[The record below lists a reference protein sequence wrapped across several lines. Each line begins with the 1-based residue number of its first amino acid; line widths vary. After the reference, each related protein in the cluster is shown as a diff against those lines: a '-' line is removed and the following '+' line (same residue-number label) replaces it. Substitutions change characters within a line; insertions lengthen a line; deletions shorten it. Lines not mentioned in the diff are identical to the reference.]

1 MLPGFSGKGGGSY
14 HRVEVEG
21 LAGIVS
27 EPSMAVKNFFIN
39 LPIATKLLLVSGVP
53 VLAVLILSLVTY
65 KSVQTFSLDEDHLN
79 DVYHVQSASSE
90 FMRLVVDLETGFRG
104 YVLTQQPQFL
114 QPYQAAKQRVVTL
127 GNFLRHMVEDD
138 RSQQELIE
146 SVQTNLER
154 LMRDKDHLI
163 ERVKVGHSDEAFQYI
178 ETEKGRLLML
188 AIREDMARFDRQ
200 EVEQLQQAL
209 ASSSEDRSVLMG
221 VIVGGGAFALI
232 LMLLP
237 LQLIARSI
245 TGPLTTLV
253 KTVENFSGGRMPL
266 VPVLERHDE
275 IGNLTRVMNT
285 MGTQIQEHI
294 EQIQQSE
301 QELRNLNQEITS
313 SEAKYR
319 GIVDHAPIGIFTVE
333 QNRVIF
339 SNRQN
344 WILAG
349 RDSEAGVDPEQMWE
363 AIHPEDRDDVREVFR
378 NAQSHSEAF
387 ERVFR
392 FLHQDGA
399 VRRVLSRAVPIKDDL
414 GQTIVYQGFNVD
426 ITALE
431 QMRAQLSRSE
441 RLATLGQVAAGIAHE
456 IRNPLVGIGST
467 ASLLLEDFDEGDTRR
482 DDLHTILKETRR
494 LDRIVNQIV
503 DYARPR
509 DLLPVMFP
517 LEELIR
523 ESLQVL
529 AEPMRQKEIQV
540 EFNPVPNLDP
550 IQADRDQLKQVV
562 LNMIQ
567 NAVEAM
573 SLRGSLR
580 ISVDKKTHERVLGMC
595 VTVSDNGK
603 GISPSALP
611 RIFEPFFTTGK
622 HRGTGLGLAICRNII
637 ESHGGEIHVESQPE
651 RGTAMTWWL
660 PCVCQPQLSTV

>member
-1 MLPGFSGKGGGSY
+1 
-14 HRVEVEG
+14 
-21 LAGIVS
+21 
-27 EPSMAVKNFFIN
+27 MAVKKLFLN
-39 LPIATKLLLVSGVP
+39 LPIAKKLLLVSGVP

-65 KSVQTFSLDEDHLN
+65 KSVQTFSLEEDHLN

-104 YVLTQQPQFL
+104 YVMTQRPQFL
-114 QPYQAAKQRVVTL
+114 QPYQAAKQRVVAL
-127 GNFLRHMVEDD
+127 GNFLRQMVKDD
-138 RSQQELIE
+138 HSQRQLIE
-146 SVQTNLER
+146 SVQSSIEQ
-154 LMRDKDHLI
+154 LMADKDHMI
-163 ERVKVGHSDEAFQYI
+163 ERVKLGHPEEAFQYI
-178 ETEKGRLLML
+178 ETETGRLLML
-188 AIREDMARFDRQ
+188 AIRDNMARFDRR
-200 EVEQLQQAL
+200 EVEQLQRAL

-253 KTVENFSGGRMPL
+253 KTVENFSGGRMPMVSGL
-266 VPVLERHDE
+266 DRQDE
-275 IGNLTRVMNT
+275 IGNLTRVMKT
-285 MGTQIQEHI
+285 MGTQIREHVQQI
-294 EQIQQSE
+294 EKSE
-301 QELRNLNQEITS
+301 QELRSLNQEVTS

-319 GIVDHAPIGIFTVE
+319 GIVDHAPIGIFTVD

-349 RDSEAGVDPEQMWE
+349 RNSNASLEPEQMWE
-363 AIHPEDRDDVREVFR
+363 AIHPEDREDVRQAFYH
-378 NAQSHSEAF
+378 AQNQSEAF

-399 VRRVLSRAVPIKDDL
+399 VRRVLSRAVPIKDES

-431 QMRAQLSRSE
+431 QMRVQLSRSE
-441 RLATLGQVAAGIAHE
+441 RLATLGQMAAGIAHE

-467 ASLLLEDFDEGDTRR
+467 ASLLLEDFVEGDSQWN
-482 DDLHTILKETRR
+482 DLTIILKETRR

-509 DLLPVMFP
+509 DLLPVTFQ
-517 LEELIR
+517 LEDLLK

-529 AEPMRQKEIQV
+529 AHPLQQSDIQV
-540 EFNPVPNLDP
+540 VQHYPDHLSTLH
-550 IQADRDQLKQVV
+550 ADRDQLKQVL
-562 LNMIQ
+562 LNILQ
-567 NAVEAM
+567 NAIEAIPGSGILRVSIGEESYEKQQGLRLKVED
-573 SLRGSLR
+573 S
-580 ISVDKKTHERVLGMC
+580 
-595 VTVSDNGK
+595 GK
-603 GISPSALP
+603 GIDPNVLS

-637 ESHGGEIHVESQPE
+637 ESHGGEIHAESQLHV
-651 RGTAMTWWL
+651 GTTVSLWL
-660 PCVCQPQLSTV
+660 PCVCQSQLSTV

>member
-1 MLPGFSGKGGGSY
+1 MKLKSLFLNHS
-14 HRVEVEG
+14 
-21 LAGIVS
+21 LA
-27 EPSMAVKNFFIN
+27 K
-39 LPIATKLLLVSGVP
+39 KLLLVSAVP
-53 VLAVLILSLVTY
+53 MLAVLILSLLTFR
-65 KSVQTFSLDEDHLN
+65 SVETFSLDEDHLN
-79 DVYHVQSASSE
+79 EVYHIQSASAE

-114 QPYQAAKQRVVTL
+114 QPYQAAKQRVLAL
-127 GNFLRHMVEDD
+127 GNSLRQMVDND
-138 RSQQELIE
+138 PGQRMLVQ
-146 SVQTNLER
+146 SVQNNIHM
-154 LMRDKDHLI
+154 LMSDKDRLI
-163 ERVKVGHSDEAFQYI
+163 ERVKMGHPEEAEDYI
-178 ETEKGRLLML
+178 EAEKGRLLML
-188 AIREDMARFDRQ
+188 AIREEMARFDRQ

-253 KTVENFSGGRMPL
+253 KTVENFSGGTMPK
-266 VPVLERHDE
+266 VPVLDREDE
-275 IGNLTRVMNT
+275 IGNLTRVMDT
-285 MGTQIQEHI
+285 MGTQIQQHI
-294 EQIQQSE
+294 QQIQQSE
-301 QELRNLNQEITS
+301 QELRSLNQEITS

-319 GIVDHAPIGIFTVE
+319 GIVDHAPIGIFTME
-333 QNRVIF
+333 QGRAIF

-349 RDSEAGVDPEQMWE
+349 RNPDETLDPEQMWE
-363 AIHPEDRDDVREVFR
+363 AIHPDDREDVRQAFH
-378 NAQSHSEAF
+378 NAQNQSEAF

-392 FLHQDGA
+392 FLHHDGA
-399 VRRVLSRAVPIKDDL
+399 VRRVLSRAVAIKDES

-467 ASLLLEDFDEGDTRR
+467 ASLLLEEFAEGDLRR
-482 DDLHTILKETRR
+482 NDLKTILKETRR

-509 DLLPVMFP
+509 DLLPVRFL
-517 LEELIR
+517 LEELLE

-529 AEPMRQKEIQV
+529 SEPIEQRAIQV
-540 EFNPVPNLDP
+540 HHHRPTHLSSLH
-550 IQADRDQLKQVV
+550 ADRDQLKQVM
-562 LNMIQ
+562 LNILQ
-567 NAVEAM
+567 NAIEAM
-573 SLRGSLR
+573 PSNGMLHLSIVEELYEHQQGLRLKVEDS
-580 ISVDKKTHERVLGMC
+580 
-595 VTVSDNGK
+595 GK
-603 GISPSALP
+603 GIDPKVLSK
-611 RIFEPFFTTGK
+611 IFEPFFTTGK

-637 ESHGGEIHVESQPE
+637 EAHGGEIHAESQQG
-651 RGTAMTWWL
+651 RGATISLWL
-660 PCVCQPQLSTV
+660 PCVCQTQLSTV

>member
-1 MLPGFSGKGGGSY
+1 MSVNK
-14 HRVEVEG
+14 
-21 LAGIVS
+21 
-27 EPSMAVKNFFIN
+27 FFLN
-39 LPIATKLLLVSGVP
+39 LPIAKKLLFVSGVP

-104 YVLTQQPQFL
+104 FVLTQEQPFL
-114 QPYQAAKQRVVTL
+114 QPYLAAKQRVTLL
-127 GNFLRHMVEDD
+127 GNSLRQMVQHVE
-138 RSQQELIE
+138 SQRLLIE
-146 SVQTNLER
+146 SVQKMVQR
-154 LMRDKDHLI
+154 LMNDKDWLI
-163 ERVKVGHSDEAFQYI
+163 ERIKAGHPQEAMHYI
-178 ETEKGRLLML
+178 ESEKGRVLML
-188 AIREDMARFDRQ
+188 AIREEMARFDRR

-209 ASSSEDRSVLMG
+209 ASSSRDRSTLMG
-221 VIVGGGAFALI
+221 VVVGGGSLALI
-232 LMLLP
+232 LLLVP
-237 LQLIARSI
+237 LHLIARSI

-253 KTVENFSGGRMPL
+253 RAVENVSGGTLPEI
-266 VPVLERHDE
+266 PVFQRRDE
-275 IGNLTRVMNT
+275 IGELTRVMQT
-285 MGTQIQEHI
+285 MGTQIRNHI
-294 EQIQQSE
+294 RRIEQSE
-301 QELRNLNQEITS
+301 QELRTLNQDVTS

-319 GIVDHAPIGIFTVE
+319 GIVDYAPIGIFTAKNV
-333 QNRVIF
+333 QLIF

-349 RDSEAGVDPEQMWE
+349 RNPDEALNPEHMWE
-363 AIHPEDRDDVREVFR
+363 AIHPDDRDGVIKEF
-378 NAQSHSEAF
+378 QEACHQGEPF
-387 ERVFR
+387 ERVLR
-392 FLHQDGA
+392 FLHPDGA
-399 VRRVLSRAVPIKDDL
+399 VRKVLSRAVPIQDEF
-414 GQTIVYQGFNVD
+414 GQTMVYQGFNVD

-431 QMRAQLSRSE
+431 NMRAQLNRSE

-467 ASLLLEDFDEGDTRR
+467 TTLLLEDIPEGDSRHQ
-482 DDLHTILKETRR
+482 DLVTILKETRR

-509 DLLPVMFP
+509 DLLPVPFQ
-517 LEELIR
+517 LEDLIR

-529 AEPMRQKEIQV
+529 VEPMKQKAIRV
-540 EFNPVPNLDP
+540 EFHPSAHPGS
-550 IQADRDQLKQVV
+550 IHADRDQLKQVV

-573 SLRGSLR
+573 SMGGCLRLS
-580 ISVDKKTHERVLGMC
+580 IVEETNERVPGLRLK
-595 VTVSDNGK
+595 VEDDGK

-637 ESHGGEIHVESQPE
+637 ESHGGEIHAESE
-651 RGTAMTWWL
+651 SGRGTTMTWWL

>member
-1 MLPGFSGKGGGSY
+1 
-14 HRVEVEG
+14 
-21 LAGIVS
+21 
-27 EPSMAVKNFFIN
+27 
-39 LPIATKLLLVSGVP
+39 

-114 QPYQAAKQRVVTL
+114 QPYQAAKQRVVAL
-127 GNFLRHMVEDD
+127 GNFLRQMVEDD
-138 RSQQELIE
+138 PSQQRLIE
-146 SVQTNLER
+146 SVQANVTH
-154 LMRDKDHLI
+154 LMADKDHLI
-163 ERVKVGHSDEAFQYI
+163 ERVKIGNQEEAFQYI
-178 ETEKGRLLML
+178 GTEKGRLLML
-188 AIREDMARFDRQ
+188 AIRENMARFDRQ
-200 EVEQLQQAL
+200 EVKKLQQAL

-245 TGPLTTLV
+245 TDPLTTLV
-253 KTVENFSGGRMPL
+253 KTVENFSGGRLPQ
-266 VPVLERHDE
+266 VPVLDRHDE
-275 IGNLTRVMNT
+275 IGELTRVIKT
-285 MGTQIQEHI
+285 MGTQIHQHI
-294 EQIQQSE
+294 EQIEHSE
-301 QELRNLNQEITS
+301 QELRTLNQDVTS

-333 QNRVIF
+333 QNHVIF

-344 WILAG
+344 WVLAG
-349 RDSEAGVDPEQMWE
+349 RDPNAGLDPEQMWE
-363 AIHPEDRDDVREVFR
+363 AIHPDDREQVRQAFHH
-378 NAQSHSEAF
+378 AQNQSEAF

-399 VRRVLSRAVPIKDDL
+399 VRRVLSRAVPIKYES

-431 QMRAQLSRSE
+431 HMRAQLSRSE

-467 ASLLLEDFDEGDTRR
+467 ASLLLDDFAEGDTRR
-482 DDLHTILKETRR
+482 DDLKTILKETRR

-509 DLLPVMFP
+509 ELLPVTFQ
-517 LEELIR
+517 LDGLVR

-529 AEPMRQKEIQV
+529 AEPMKQKEIQV
-540 EFNPVPNLDP
+540 EFNPLPNLGP
-550 IQADRDQLKQVV
+550 LQADRDQLKQVV

-573 SLRGSLR
+573 SMGGAFRL
-580 ISVDKKTHERVLGMC
+580 SVDEETIERVPGLRF
-595 VTVSDNGK
+595 TVQDNGK

-622 HRGTGLGLAICRNII
+622 HRGTGLGLAICQNII
-637 ESHGGEIHVESQPE
+637 ESHGGEIHADSQPGF
-651 RGTAMTWWL
+651 GTTMTWWL

>member
-1 MLPGFSGKGGGSY
+1 
-14 HRVEVEG
+14 
-21 LAGIVS
+21 
-27 EPSMAVKNFFIN
+27 MAVKNLFIN

-65 KSVQTFSLDEDHLN
+65 KSVETFSLDEDHLN

-114 QPYQAAKQRVVTL
+114 QPYQAAEQRVVAL
-127 GNFLRHMVEDD
+127 GNFLRQMVEDD
-138 RSQQELIE
+138 RSQQQLIE
-146 SVQTNLER
+146 SVQANLKH
-154 LMRDKDHLI
+154 LMADKDHLI
-163 ERVKVGHSDEAFQYI
+163 ERVKIGHPEEAFQYI

-188 AIREDMARFDRQ
+188 AIREEMARFDRH

-245 TGPLTTLV
+245 TGPLTSLV
-253 KTVENFSGGRMPL
+253 KTVENFSGGRMPKVL
-266 VPVLERHDE
+266 VLDRQDE

-294 EQIQQSE
+294 QQIQQSE
-301 QELRNLNQEITS
+301 QELRSLNQEITS

-333 QNRVIF
+333 LNLVIF

-344 WILAG
+344 WVLAG
-349 RDSEAGVDPEQMWE
+349 RDPDADLDPEQMWA
-363 AIHPEDRDDVREVFR
+363 AIHPEDREGVQEVFHESCR
-378 NAQSHSEAF
+378 QGEPF
-387 ERVFR
+387 ERIFR
-392 FLHQDGA
+392 FLHPDGA
-399 VRRVLSRAVPIKDDL
+399 VRKVLSRAVPIQDEF
-414 GQTIVYQGFNVD
+414 GHTMVYQGFNVD

-431 QMRAQLSRSE
+431 QMRVQLSRSE

-467 ASLLLEDFDEGDTRR
+467 ASLLLEDLAEGDTRR
-482 DDLHTILKETRR
+482 DDLETILKETRR

-509 DLLPVMFP
+509 ELLPVTFQ
-517 LEELIR
+517 LEDLVR

-529 AEPMRQKEIQV
+529 AEPMKQKEIQV
-540 EFNPVPNLDP
+540 EFNPSPNLGP

-573 SLRGSLR
+573 SMGGVFRL
-580 ISVDKKTHERVLGMC
+580 SVDEETNERVPGLRF
-595 VTVSDNGK
+595 TVQDNGK

-622 HRGTGLGLAICRNII
+622 HRGTGLGLAICQNII
-637 ESHGGEIHVESQPE
+637 ESPGGEIHADSQPGC
-651 RGTAMTWWL
+651 GTTMSWWL

>member
-1 MLPGFSGKGGGSY
+1 
-14 HRVEVEG
+14 
-21 LAGIVS
+21 
-27 EPSMAVKNFFIN
+27 MAVIKLFLN
-39 LPIATKLLLVSGVP
+39 LPIAKKLLLVSGVP
-53 VLAVLILSLVTY
+53 VLAVLILSVVTY

-104 YVLTQQPQFL
+104 YVLTQQTQFL
-114 QPYQAAKQRVVTL
+114 QPYQAAKQRVMAL
-127 GNFLRHMVEDD
+127 GNFLRQMVEDD
-138 RSQQELIE
+138 PSQQQLIE
-146 SVQTNLER
+146 SVQANLKL
-154 LMRDKDHLI
+154 LMIDKDRLI
-163 ERVKVGHSDEAFQYI
+163 ERVKIGHPEEASQYI

-188 AIREDMARFDRQ
+188 AIREEMARFDRQ

-245 TGPLTTLV
+245 TGPLTSLV
-253 KTVENFSGGRMPL
+253 RTVENFSGGRMPNVL
-266 VPVLERHDE
+266 VLDRQDE
-275 IGNLTRVMNT
+275 IGNLTRVMDT

-294 EQIQQSE
+294 QQIQQSE
-301 QELRNLNQEITS
+301 QALRSLNQEITS

-349 RDSEAGVDPEQMWE
+349 RDPDAGVDPEQMWV
-363 AIHPEDRDDVREVFR
+363 AVHPEDREDVRQAFQH
-378 NAQSHSEAF
+378 AQNQSEAF

-392 FLHQDGA
+392 FLHENGA
-399 VRRVLSRAVPIKDDL
+399 VRRVLSRAVPIKDES
-414 GQTIVYQGFNVD
+414 GQTIVFQGFNVD

-467 ASLLLEDFDEGDTRR
+467 ASLLLDDLEEGDTRR
-482 DDLHTILKETRR
+482 DDLKTILKETRR

-509 DLLPVMFP
+509 ELLPVTFQ
-517 LEELIR
+517 LEDLVR

-529 AEPMRQKEIQV
+529 AEPMKQKEIQV
-540 EFNPVPNLDP
+540 EFNPLPTLGSL
-550 IQADRDQLKQVV
+550 QADRDQLKQVV

-573 SLRGSLR
+573 PMGGLFRLFINEEINEHVSGLRF
-580 ISVDKKTHERVLGMC
+580 
-595 VTVSDNGK
+595 TVQDNGK

-622 HRGTGLGLAICRNII
+622 HRGTGLGLAICQNII
-637 ESHGGEIHVESQPE
+637 EAHGGEIHADSQPGC
-651 RGTAMTWWL
+651 GTTMTWWL
-660 PCVCQPQLSTV
+660 PCSCQSQLSTV

>member
-1 MLPGFSGKGGGSY
+1 M
-14 HRVEVEG
+14 
-21 LAGIVS
+21 
-27 EPSMAVKNFFIN
+27 
-39 LPIATKLLLVSGVP
+39 
-53 VLAVLILSLVTY
+53 LAVLILSLLTY
-65 KSVQTFSLDEDHLN
+65 RSVETFSLDEDHLN
-79 DVYHVQSASSE
+79 EVYHIQSASAE

-114 QPYQAAKQRVVTL
+114 QPYQAAKQRVLAL
-127 GNFLRHMVEDD
+127 GNSLRQMVGNDPAQ
-138 RSQQELIE
+138 RMLVQ
-146 SVQTNLER
+146 SVQNNIHL
-154 LMRDKDHLI
+154 LMSDKDRLI
-163 ERVKVGHSDEAFQYI
+163 ERVKMGHPEEAEKYI
-178 ETEKGRLLML
+178 EAEKGRLLML
-188 AIREDMARFDRQ
+188 AIREEMARFDRQ

-245 TGPLTTLV
+245 TGPLTALV
-253 KTVENFSGGRMPL
+253 KTVENFSGGTMPN
-266 VPVLERHDE
+266 VPVLDRQDE

-285 MGTQIQEHI
+285 MGTQIQQH
-294 EQIQQSE
+294 IQQIEHSK
-301 QELRNLNQEITS
+301 QELRTLNQDVTS

-333 QNRVIF
+333 KNRVIF

-349 RDSEAGVDPEQMWE
+349 RDPDAGLVPEQMWE
-363 AIHPEDRDDVREVFR
+363 AIHPEDREEVREAF
-378 NAQSHSEAF
+378 QEACHQEKPF
-387 ERVFR
+387 ERIFR
-392 FLHQDGA
+392 FLHPDGA
-399 VRRVLSRAVPIKDDL
+399 VRKVLSRAVPIQDKF
-414 GQTIVYQGFNVD
+414 GHTIVYQGFHVD

-431 QMRAQLSRSE
+431 HMRAQLNRSE
-441 RLATLGQVAAGIAHE
+441 RLATLGQMAAGIAHE

-467 ASLLLEDFDEGDTRR
+467 ATLLLEDFVEGDSWHQ
-482 DDLHTILKETRR
+482 DLVTILKETRR

-509 DLLPVMFP
+509 ELFPVTFK
-517 LEELIR
+517 LEDLIR

-529 AEPMRQKEIQV
+529 AEPMKQKEIRI
-540 EFNPVPNLDP
+540 EFHPLADLDS

-562 LNMIQ
+562 LNIIQ

-573 SLRGSLR
+573 PMEGCLRLS
-580 ISVDKKTHERVLGMC
+580 IDKETNERVPGLRLK
-595 VTVSDNGK
+595 VQDDGK
-603 GISPSALP
+603 GICPSAFP

-622 HRGTGLGLAICRNII
+622 PRGTGLGLAICRNII
-637 ESHGGEIHVESQPE
+637 ESHGGEIHAESQSGC
-651 RGTAMTWWL
+651 GTTMTWWL